1 MGIYLYDEALTAKI
15 KSWTSST
22 DLHVYSPDD
31 TTRLFE
37 VVADTSNDEPFKLPL
52 IAISRTS
59 SFEISPFKQPLG
71 YDGATTDASYQ
82 KSLQLNA
89 IPIQLQYK
97 IDVYTRYRREA
108 DEYVRNLLFNI
119 INFPTL
125 EILIPYNDKDI
136 YHQSTL
142 TLANSV
148 EDLSNIPER
157 LAPGQFTRYQISIS
171 VENAYLW
178 DVRLRDN
185 WHIEDVKLWYDD
197 DYNPE
202 SVFHNDDDID
212 EY

>member
-1 MGIYLYDEALTAKI
+1 MGIYLYDEALTSKI
-15 KSWTSST
+15 QSWTSST

-59 SFEISPFKQPLG
+59 SFDVTPFKQPLA
-71 YDGATTDASYQ
+71 YDGATTDASYER
-82 KSLQLNA
+82 SLQLNA

-171 VENAYLW
+171 VDNAYLW
-178 DVRLRDN
+178 DVRVRDN
-185 WHIEDVKLWYDD
+185 WHIEDVKLWYNDV
-197 DYNPE
+197 YNPE
-202 SVFHNDDDID
+202 LVFHNDDDID